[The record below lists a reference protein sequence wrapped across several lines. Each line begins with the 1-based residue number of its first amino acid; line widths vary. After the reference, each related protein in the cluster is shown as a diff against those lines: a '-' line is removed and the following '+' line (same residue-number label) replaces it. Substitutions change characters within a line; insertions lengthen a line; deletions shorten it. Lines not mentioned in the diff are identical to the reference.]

1 MIRNL
6 DGSIGSPCINWCE
19 MNPKSNYCFGCFR
32 SIDEI
37 ASWSNLSE
45 ADKEAVWL
53 ALALR
58 QATAN
63 SSD

>member
-1 MIRNL
+1 
-6 DGSIGSPCINWCE
+6 

-37 ASWSNLSE
+37 ASWSDLSE

-53 ALALR
+53 TLALR

>member
-1 MIRNL
+1 
-6 DGSIGSPCINWCE
+6 

-37 ASWSNLSE
+37 ANWSDLSE

-53 ALALR
+53 TLALR